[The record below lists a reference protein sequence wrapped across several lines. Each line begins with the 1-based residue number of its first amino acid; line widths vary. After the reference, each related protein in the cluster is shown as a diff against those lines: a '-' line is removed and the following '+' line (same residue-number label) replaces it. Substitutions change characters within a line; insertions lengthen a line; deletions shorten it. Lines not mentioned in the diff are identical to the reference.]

1 MHILEKDIQFIKNK
15 WLPWTGLRAV
25 YISWSNSAKKYPDIW
40 VDMYKGIPRIT
51 ITREWAGHD
60 KHLRR
65 SQLVHEGLH
74 VLGMK
79 HDESIGYSTIP
90 SRDSYS
96 KKVYRRLI

>member
-1 MHILEKDIQFIKNK
+1 MNIPKEDIVFLRNK

-25 YISWSNSAKKYPDIW
+25 YIAWSNSRAKWPDIEIELEN
-40 VDMYKGIPRIT
+40 IPVIT
-51 ITREWAGHD
+51 VTPEW
-60 KHLRR
+60 RR
-65 SQLVHEGLH
+65 QSMQERHKRLVHEGLH
-74 VLGMK
+74 VLGME